1 MLARCCAR
9 SFHRQAFSSMAP
21 SAPIL
26 RPFDLALIQLGQV
39 GPDKTK
45 NISHARDQILKAAS
59 RQDGQK
65 PELIVL
71 PVSLGIWLCWD
82 GTLKFAGGR

>member
-1 MLARCCAR
+1 
-9 SFHRQAFSSMAP
+9 MAS

-26 RPFDLALIQLGQV
+26 RPFNLALIQLGQV

-45 NISHARDQILKAAS
+45 NISHARDQILKAAA

-71 PVSLGIWLCWD
+71 PVGPGVLVALRRGVEIC
-82 GTLKFAGGR
+82 RER